1 MRQDAQSSQTSLT
14 RTACEL
20 VTISSLALFQELVL
34 IRWLPGQVRTL
45 AYFPNLILIS
55 AFLGLGLGCLRAG
68 RRSLLWL
75 WPVSLLTLVT
85 VSYLMG
91 GVAFT
96 HRSTSE
102 FLWLLYYD
110 LPEDALVVHSVYPPI
125 IISFVLGAASFIA
138 LGQLLAERLKTF
150 SERSSSL
157 WGYSWDIAGSLLGV
171 IAFALVGSLGCFPW
185 LWFTLL
191 LVLAAPFFLLHFRRR
206 AVWLVLMP
214 LIPVTVHLA
223 ERAHFYSPYYAI
235 SVEQAPGSQSFAV
248 LTNGS
253 LHQQAHP
260 LTNADELA
268 VEWQRELRSGY
279 QFPYR
284 QLQRTPRDVLV
295 LGAGTG
301 NDVAVLLDM
310 GAQQI
315 DAVEIDPVILEL
327 GRRHPNQPYASP
339 RVRVINTDARSH
351 LNQTETV
358 YDLIVFGTLDSQTRL
373 SALANVRLDNFVY
386 TEECIKAARSRL
398 SEDGGMVLFFMVST
412 EYIER
417 RLHDLVASAFAEPP
431 LIRTDFT
438 YLFNRV
444 FMAGPAFAHLRIANP
459 ALSRHWTDSQ
469 QHTVEIPTDDWPYL
483 YLRQRGIS
491 SFYLILILVFTVLS
505 AAAVMAASPD
515 LRTRLWRGGEVD
527 LEMFFFGLA
536 FLLIETKFIT
546 SMNLVWGATWLTSA
560 VVFGSVL
567 TMVLLATVTME
578 VRPIGWRTAATGLIL
593 SLLLTYVIP
602 IRWLLLEAGTARLLV
617 SMLFVGAPIF
627 FASACFAIRFRLRQQ
642 AHVAFGWNLLGA
654 VCGGFLELLSMMIGL
669 GNLSLLAMA
678 AYVGA
683 FWTRER
689 LKKATTLYPS
699 A

>member
-1 MRQDAQSSQTSLT
+1 MRQDAHSSQTSLT

-20 VTISSLALFQELVL
+20 AAISSLALFQELAL

-55 AFLGLGLGCLRAG
+55 AFLGLGVGCLRAG

-75 WPVSLLTLVT
+75 WPVSLVTLVT
-85 VSYLMG
+85 VSCLMG
-91 GVAFT
+91 GIAFT
-96 HRSTSE
+96 HRSASE

-110 LPEDALVVHSVYPPI
+110 LPKDALVVHSVYPPI
-125 IISFVLGAASFIA
+125 IISFVLGAVTFVA
-138 LGQLLAERLKTF
+138 LGQLLAERLDIF
-150 SERSSSL
+150 RECSSAL
-157 WGYSWDIAGSLLGV
+157 WGYSWDIAGSLIGV
-171 IAFALVGSLGCFPW
+171 IGFVLVGALGCFPW
-185 LWFTLL
+185 LWFTVL
-191 LVLAAPFFLLHFRRR
+191 LVIATPFFLLRFRWRR

-214 LIPVTVHLA
+214 LIPMTVHLA
-223 ERAHFYSPYYAI
+223 ERAQYYSPYYAI
-235 SVEQAPGSQSFAV
+235 SVEQAPGAPSFAV

-253 LHQQAHP
+253 LHQRAHP
-260 LTNADELA
+260 LTNADQLA

-284 QLQRTPRDVLV
+284 QLLRPPRDVLV

-301 NDVAVLLDM
+301 NDIAVLLDM
-310 GAQQI
+310 GAQHI
-315 DAVEIDPVILEL
+315 DAVEIDPVILKL
-327 GRRHPNQPYASP
+327 GRKHPNRPYASP

-373 SALANVRLDNFVY
+373 SALSNVRLDNFVY

-431 LIRTDFT
+431 LVRTDFT

-444 FMAGPAFAHLRIANP
+444 FMAGPAFAHLRIGNP
-459 ALSRHWTDSQ
+459 ALSRHWSGAQ
-469 QHTVEIPTDDWPYL
+469 QHTVELPTDDWPYL

-491 SFYLILILVFTVLS
+491 SFYLILILIFTVLS
-505 AAAVMAASPD
+505 AAAVVAACPD
-515 LRTRLWRGGEVD
+515 LRARLWRSGEVD
-527 LEMFFFGLA
+527 LEMFLFGLA
-536 FLLIETKFIT
+536 FLLIETKFVT

-567 TMVLLATVTME
+567 TMVLLATVMME
-578 VRPIGWRTAATGLIL
+578 LRPVRWRTATTGLIVC
-593 SLLLTYVIP
+593 LLLTYLIP
-602 IRWLLLEAGTARLLV
+602 TRWLLLESGVTRLLV
-617 SMLFVGAPIF
+617 SMLFVGAPIL
-627 FASACFAIRFRLRQQ
+627 FASACFAIQFRQRRQ

-683 FWTRER
+683 FWIRER
-689 LKKATTLYPS
+689 RKQDEVGS
-699 A
+699 S